1 MVEVDELWRYSGV
14 AAESN
19 GRTGGAVR
27 HRHRRR
33 IARSH
38 EDVFRASKL
47 DRAGTKFAIEATEGF
62 RTRSRDLDLS
72 GQTHLTR
79 PWEGTRS
86 CVWQDWL
93 GISPGCD
100 DRVDLL
106 KTVVTCP
113 PNKLL

>member
-1 MVEVDELWRYSGV
+1 MVEVDEMWRYSGV

-27 HRHRRR
+27 QRHRR

-47 DRAGTKFAIEATEGF
+47 DRAGTKFAIEAAKGF

-72 GQTHLTR
+72 GQAHLTR
-79 PWEGTRS
+79 SWERARS
-86 CVWQDWL
+86 CV
-93 GISPGCD
+93 
-100 DRVDLL
+100 
-106 KTVVTCP
+106 
-113 PNKLL
+113 

>member
-1 MVEVDELWRYSGV
+1 MVEVDEMWRYSGV

-27 HRHRRR
+27 QRHRR

-47 DRAGTKFAIEATEGF
+47 DRAGTTFAIEAAEGF
-62 RTRSRDLDLS
+62 KTRSRDLDLS

-79 PWEGTRS
+79 SWEGARS
-86 CVWQDWL
+86 CV
-93 GISPGCD
+93 
-100 DRVDLL
+100 
-106 KTVVTCP
+106 
-113 PNKLL
+113 